1 MLQIDGKLIYKNVFV
16 KKEIEVA
23 SMIQNENLVNGIE
36 VIDDPNHDQIYLIYE
51 LCDQEICKFIKSKMI
66 FDNSNFI
73 KQVSTNEKGK
83 SNSVISY
90 SDEPNNNK
98 VEKDDNVSSKLDIDE
113 DMLKN
118 IFKSLL
124 SGLQ

>member
-1 MLQIDGKLIYKNVFV
+1 
-16 KKEIEVA
+16 
-23 SMIQNENLVNGIE
+23 
-36 VIDDPNHDQIYLIYE
+36 
-51 LCDQEICKFIKSKMI
+51 MI

-124 SGLQ
+124 SGL